1 MLTPPFTALIKHL
14 AASYAS
20 LGRPVKL
27 APLTFEFQVSNNL
40 FEYSATGGRFLLKV
54 MAHPQALY
62 GQQGVAERL
71 EVVGQAV
78 FELHRAGLPVEEIVR
93 GDDGCFVHRYQG
105 HLLRLYVF
113 NNGRA
118 YADPEL
124 DPRRSASSLRRLHAE
139 GLACLSEE
147 TRKRMSGF
155 HKAYPLRTTASEVP
169 TLQGFLKDQAPARQA
184 YARILDQWD
193 IVEWAVERTL
203 SDRPSLPPNECLVHT
218 DFHPRN
224 ALFNHDRDQA
234 TMIDLDNMIID
245 RRLPCL
251 GFSIVRFAFLQR
263 ERSPEVLRKAIAVF
277 AGAEHQKPEFLHDLH
292 HAMVGIEIE
301 KVLRI
306 LHRVRTTGEY
316 TCFIDN
322 ICPLHLANIKFLK
335 ASGVCA

>member
-1 MLTPPFTALIKHL
+1 MLTPPFTTLIKHL
-14 AASYAS
+14 AAGYAS

-155 HKAYPLRTTASEVP
+155 HKAYPLCTTASEVP

-203 SDRPSLPPNECLVHT
+203 SDRPSLPPDECLVHT

>member
-1 MLTPPFTALIKHL
+1 MLTPPFTALLRHL
-14 AASYAS
+14 AAGYAS

-40 FEYSATGGRFLLKV
+40 FEYSTTGGRFLLKV

-62 GQQGVAERL
+62 GQQDVGERL

-78 FELHRAGLPVEEIVR
+78 LELHRAGFPVEEIVR

-113 NNGRA
+113 NNGRT
-118 YADPEL
+118 YADPES
-124 DPRRSASSLRRLHAE
+124 DPRRSASSLRRLHTE

-147 TRKRMSGF
+147 TRKRMRGF
-155 HKAYPLRTTASEVP
+155 NKAYPLRTTAHELP
-169 TLQGFLKDQAPARQA
+169 TLYGFLKDQAPVRQA
-184 YARILDQWD
+184 YARILEQWD
-193 IVEWAVERTL
+193 TVEWAVKRTL
-203 SDRPSLPPNECLVHT
+203 SDRPVSPPDECLVHT

-245 RRLPCL
+245 QRLPCL
-251 GFSIVRFAFLQR
+251 GFSILRFAFLQR
-263 ERSPEVLRKAIAVF
+263 ERSPEVLREAIAIF
-277 AGAEHQKPEFLHDLH
+277 AGAEHQEPEFLDDLH
-292 HAMVGIEIE
+292 HAMVGVEVE

-316 TCFIDN
+316 TGFIDN
-322 ICPLHLANIKFLK
+322 ICPLHLANIKFLN
-335 ASGVCA
+335 ASVVCA

>member
-1 MLTPPFTALIKHL
+1 MLTPPFTTLIKHL
-14 AASYAS
+14 AAGYAS

-155 HKAYPLRTTASEVP
+155 HKAYPLCTTASEVP

-203 SDRPSLPPNECLVHT
+203 SDRPSLPPDECLVHT

-277 AGAEHQKPEFLHDLH
+277 AGAEHQKPEFLHELH

>member
-1 MLTPPFTALIKHL
+1 MLTPPFTALLKHL
-14 AASYAS
+14 AAGYAS

-40 FEYSATGGRFLLKV
+40 FEYSTTGGRFLLKV

-62 GQQGVAERL
+62 GQQDVAERL

-105 HLLRLYVF
+105 HILRLYVF
-113 NNGRA
+113 NNGRT
-118 YADPEL
+118 YADPES
-124 DPRRSASSLRRLHAE
+124 DPRRSASSLRRLHTE

-147 TRKRMSGF
+147 TRTRMRGF
-155 HKAYPLRTTASEVP
+155 NKAYPLRTTADEVP
-169 TLQGFLKDQAPARQA
+169 TLYKFLKDQAPVRQA
-184 YARILDQWD
+184 YARILEQWD
-193 IVEWAVERTL
+193 TVEWAVKRTL
-203 SDRPSLPPNECLVHT
+203 SDRPVSSLDECLVHT

-245 RRLPCL
+245 QRLPCL
-251 GFSIVRFAFLQR
+251 GFSILRFAFLQR
-263 ERSPEVLRKAIAVF
+263 ERSPEVLREAIAVF
-277 AGAEHQKPEFLHDLH
+277 AGAEHQKPEFLDDLH
-292 HAMVGIEIE
+292 HAMVGVEIE

-316 TCFIDN
+316 TGFIDN
-322 ICPLHLANIKFLK
+322 ICPLHLANIKFLN
-335 ASGVCA
+335 ASVVCA